1 MRISGLFNH
10 RVRGFRVVELGGLAV
25 LIVLVLAVYL
35 AKAGAGGK
43 RADIDR
49 VQDQIV
55 DEKARIRLLDAE
67 VANLERPERLE
78 ALSGRYLD
86 MQPIS
91 AKHEVQADALP
102 DIALAPS
109 ADVKPADAKTGDA
122 KPVAALQAAK
132 DAAQA
137 VPDPAGVEH

>member
-1 MRISGLFNH
+1 MKISGVFNS
-10 RVRGFRVVELGGLAV
+10 RVRGFRIVELGGLAV
-25 LIVLVLAVYL
+25 LIALVLAVYL

-55 DEKARIRLLDAE
+55 SEQARIRLLQAE

-78 ALSGRYLD
+78 ALSGRFLG
-86 MQPIS
+86 MQPIA

-102 DIALAPS
+102 DIALAP
-109 ADVKPADAKTGDA
+109 AEAKAGEAKAGAVLQPATGVTA
-122 KPVAALQAAK
+122 VQAA
-132 DAAQA
+132 A
-137 VPDPAGVEH
+137 DPVGVEH